1 MIESEKNSPLVS
13 ICIPMHNVAEYI
25 EETLQKI
32 LKQTYKNI
40 EVVIVDDHSTDNSYE
55 LVKKY
60 YSNKVK
66 LFKNVSKG
74 GNAARNYAF
83 KKSSGTYIKFL
94 DADDYCSGDMIEKQ
108 LERILED
115 GTDETLIHSPLKM
128 AYSNGT
134 FFLPPRLI
142 DIDFNPGIE
151 LLVAIWRREGFNVPH
166 CHLMHRNLIIK
177 AGEWD
182 EKLLKNQDGEF
193 FARIASVADKSLSV
207 NHVYAFWRQ
216 TNKGVSA
223 QKSLKSHSAVIHS
236 YDLISQLLIKY
247 DSSTSMR
254 NICGKYIGFYVYE
267 NYPQIEKVF
276 PEIEKLLIKINS
288 KLQLPSRKLI
298 KLFTFC
304 FGWKTGLKFINRL
317 KITK

>member
-1 MIESEKNSPLVS
+1 MIEVEKNNPLVS
-13 ICIPMHNVAEYI
+13 ICIPMYNVEEYI
-25 EETLQKI
+25 EETLRKI

-40 EVVIVDDHSTDNSYE
+40 EVIIVDDNSTDNSYKIAQKFVSYE
-55 LVKKY
+55 
-60 YSNKVK
+60 VK
-66 LFKNVSKG
+66 LFKNEKKG

-83 KKSSGTYIKFL
+83 RKSSGVYIKFL
-94 DADDYCSGDMIEKQ
+94 DADDYCSDNMIEKQ
-108 LERILED
+108 LERVLKD

-128 AYSNGT
+128 AYSDGT

-142 DIDFNPGIE
+142 DIDFTPGIE
-151 LLVAIWRREGFNVPH
+151 LLVAIWKREGFNVPH
-166 CHLMHRNLIIK
+166 CHLMHRNLVIK

-193 FARIASVADKSLSV
+193 FARVAEVADKSLSV
-207 NHVYAFWRQ
+207 NNVYAFWRQ

-236 YDLISQLLIKY
+236 YDIISQLLIKY
-247 DSSTSMR
+247 DNSTSMR
-254 NICGKYIGFYVYE
+254 NICGKYISFYVYE

-288 KLQLPSRKLI
+288 TLQLPYRKVT

-304 FGWKTGLKFINRL
+304 LGWKMGLKFMNKL
-317 KITK
+317 KIT